1 MAEQRYER
9 EINELLQRIAKE
21 SHEPLPFRR
30 RRTPLWVAA
39 GQRLRHVLA
48 LQSLV
53 ERLMAIAVVL
63 LVTTLVCGVFAP
75 VLARPSGVLAVT
87 CFVAALAISV
97 CSGAQG
103 GNSRRYHTERTS
115 YSHGTSV
122 DWNGLV
128 WRVRRWF
135 GRFRH

>member
-30 RRTPLWVAA
+30 RRTPPWVAA
-39 GQRLRHVLA
+39 GRRLRRVLA

-53 ERLMAIAVVL
+53 ERLMACSVVL
-63 LVTTLVCGVFAP
+63 LITTLV
-75 VLARPSGVLAVT
+75 ARPSGVLAVT
-87 CFVAALAISV
+87 CFVAALALSV
-97 CSGAQG
+97 WSGAQG
-103 GNSRRYHTERTS
+103 GNSRRYHAERTS
-115 YSHGTSV
+115 YPHGTSV

-128 WRVRRWF
+128 WRVRRLF
-135 GRFRH
+135 GRFRR